1 MKSSRQFRWLLM
13 VLFASVSLLASAG
26 SGWFG
31 LAISVDGSGVFWN
44 PTVTSITI
52 AEVVPDSPAAR

>member
-1 MKSSRQFRWLLM
+1 M